1 VPTARLAGVCAVTGA
16 AGAVTAANRTR
27 LVGLSTL
34 AASPHAIAEG
44 KLWLL
49 LTSGVV
55 ADRPW
60 FPSLLGF
67 AIVAFVVLSLAPLRV
82 VIAGAAAGQVVATL
96 LVYGSFGGARLFDH
110 DAFSAVLDTPDIG
123 LSAIIAAWIGV
134 IAAVLWRRHRTP
146 RAHVFVGLGCIACVL
161 IGLAFRPN
169 LTALDSEH
177 LVAFALGV
185 ATLVFW
191 TASRFTADLDH
202 ELAELLAS

>member
-1 VPTARLAGVCAVTGA
+1 MPTARLAGVCVVTGA
-16 AGAVTAANRTR
+16 AGAVTAANRAG

-49 LTSGVV
+49 LTSGII

-60 FPSLLGF
+60 LPSLLGF
-67 AIVAFVVLSLAPLRV
+67 AIVAFAVLSLASLRV
-82 VIAGAAAGQVVATL
+82 VITAAVAGQVLATL
-96 LVYGSFGGARLFDH
+96 FVYGFLDATRIVDG
-110 DAFSAVLDTPDIG
+110 DAFSRLLDTPDIG

-134 IAAVLWRRHRTP
+134 IAAVLWRRHTTP
-146 RAHVFVGLGCIACVL
+146 RARVFICLGCVACVL

-169 LTALDSEH
+169 LTAFDSEH

-185 ATLVFW
+185 AILVLW
-191 TASRFTADLDH
+191 PQRTTTALDR